1 MADADGFIEVG
12 AGKVAVTSHLPVSAK
27 VLSVPNPDENPQ
39 YKAITSQLRTLH
51 GDLLRMEQEG
61 KLNNAVDNPGLIG
74 DYLGKLRLNCNMLFA
89 FLNNYIDVQSDLIK
103 ELAEKRQKLYEERLA
118 QPKGTPSAAETH
130 SKALTRVD
138 EASLKIVENRI
149 QQIKNEYE
157 RYNGI
162 CMFLQSRLKEFNTER
177 IMG

>member
-1 MADADGFIEVG
+1 MATDGFIE
-12 AGKVAVTSHLPVSAK
+12 AGKSEPTAEVEKVSTAE
-27 VLSVPNPDENPQ
+27 VLSIPSLESNKQ
-39 YKAITSQLRTLH
+39 YAEITSGLRRAH
-51 GDLLRMEQEG
+51 GDLLKLEAQG
-61 KLNNAVDNPGLIG
+61 KLSNATDNPGLIG

-89 FLNNYIDVQSDLIK
+89 FLNNYIDVENDLIK
-103 ELAEKRQKLYEERLA
+103 ELNEKRQSIYEQRLRE
-118 QPKGTPSAAETH
+118 PKGTPSSADTH

-138 EASLKIVENRI
+138 EASLKIVQNRI

-162 CMFLQSRLKEFNTER
+162 CMYLQSRLKEFNTER